1 MSQIISITSETL
13 QATLRSLL
21 PSQQGFGEDLQASN
35 VIIPVID
42 LTSTAE
48 GSQTPAV
55 LQQAINYT
63 DAIPFDIA
71 NGGSTIVSTTG
82 FFRVIGTAYSVYDA
96 VQDNNAIFQLTDG
109 SGFKTIYGLNLTGG
123 ASTEKA
129 VAVPFD
135 FVVFLPAGHSLS
147 GSASDNG
154 CRLLGNARQIATV
167 NGTLT
172 NPTGFQ
178 PQ

>member
-1 MSQIISITSETL
+1 MSQVISITSEAL
-13 QATLRSLL
+13 QSTIRALL
-21 PSQQGFGEDLQASN
+21 PSQQGFGDDLQASN
-35 VIIPVID
+35 VIVPVVD
-42 LTSTAE
+42 LTPTAE

-55 LQQAINYT
+55 LQQAVSYT
-63 DAIPFDIA
+63 DATSFDIA
-71 NGGSTIVSTTG
+71 NTTSTIVSTTG
-82 FFRVIGTAYSVYDA
+82 FFRVLGTAYAVYDA
-96 VQDNNAIFQLTDG
+96 AGTNNAIFQLSDG
-109 SGFKTIYGLNLTGG
+109 SGTKTIYGLNLSGG

-129 VAVPFD
+129 QAVAFD

-154 CRLLGNARQIATV
+154 CRLLGNVRQIATV

-172 NPTGFQ
+172 TPTDFQ